1 MPFRGRNEA
10 EGANACFEQW
20 ATRRVVVVVA
30 SAIVT
35 QSPIAGAVI
44 AMTMAG

>member
-1 MPFRGRNEA
+1 MASCQTCGDTIFKCTNCGKV
-10 EGANACFEQW
+10 G
-20 ATRRVVVVVA
+20 

-44 AMTMAG
+44 ATTIAG